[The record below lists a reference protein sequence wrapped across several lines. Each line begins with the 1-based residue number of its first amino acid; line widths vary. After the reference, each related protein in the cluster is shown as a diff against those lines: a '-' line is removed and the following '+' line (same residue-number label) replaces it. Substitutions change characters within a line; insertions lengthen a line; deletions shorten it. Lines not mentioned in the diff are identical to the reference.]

1 MSVTRNKHIKYSQD
15 DINKLSKEMK
25 RSELNIKIPEY
36 NKFTFIK
43 ESDITISEM
52 EKYVQDKTFTILK
65 NIYSSKKDDKI
76 RENLVNLHFY
86 LNNFKIT

>member
-1 MSVTRNKHIKYSQD
+1 MPVNKNKHIEYSQD

-36 NKFTFIK
+36 NKFRFIK